1 MHDWHHE
8 TGVPFEGFARSFSR
22 LEGNMTIQTNP
33 QMFSGKLLAHTVME
47 SPVALAAAN
56 LEIST

>member
-1 MHDWHHE
+1 
-8 TGVPFEGFARSFSR
+8 
-22 LEGNMTIQTNP
+22 MTIQTNP
-33 QMFSGKLLAHTVME
+33 QMFSRKLLVHTVTETME